1 VRARSDDLSRAD
13 VIHHHGWITLRADA
27 GVAVSVAKADRTI
40 SAARVTAVFAL
51 PVGVA
56 AGSGFRVSYPSLK
69 YKKFK
74 AYTVLFKH

>member
-1 VRARSDDLSRAD
+1 VRHGRDDLSRLTSF
-13 VIHHHGWITLRADA
+13 IITVGSLSRADA
-27 GVAVSVAKADRTI
+27 ESSGVRRKADRTI

-56 AGSGFRVSYPSLK
+56 AGRFRVSYPSLK

-74 AYTVLFKH
+74 AYTVLFQA